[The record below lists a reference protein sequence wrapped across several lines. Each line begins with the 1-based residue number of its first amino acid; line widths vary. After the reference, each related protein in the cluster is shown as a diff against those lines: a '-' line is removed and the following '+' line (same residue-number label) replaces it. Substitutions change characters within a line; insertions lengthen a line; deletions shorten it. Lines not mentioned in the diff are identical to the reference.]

1 MKFSLAKGPFL
12 RNKRSTTGI
21 MLELFAV
28 LAVVWLVSVVSY
40 RPVKM
45 RSRTMNP
52 WINSPFKW
60 ALWP

>member
-28 LAVVWLVSVVSY
+28 LAVVWLAAVVTYSVKYNFLVG
-40 RPVKM
+40 
-45 RSRTMNP
+45 
-52 WINSPFKW
+52 
-60 ALWP
+60 L